1 MSAMLIDKRSSR
13 GPHRLNAGT
22 CSSIQRESVEVANPA
37 LGRRQVLYLSLYVL
51 HQNSHEKTSSHLV
64 VRVKHEDFRGFCF
77 YFAEVVQITETGT
90 HCELNAAVLFK
101 EGTPT

>member
-1 MSAMLIDKRSSR
+1 MLV
-13 GPHRLNAGT
+13 HVAVYE
-22 CSSIQRESVEVANPA
+22 ESLLKPLILPLAE
-37 LGRRQVLYLSLYVL
+37 GKFYISHCTYL

-64 VRVKHEDFRGFCF
+64 VRVKHEDFCGFCF

-90 HCELNAAVLFK
+90 HCELNAAVLLK